1 MLAKKQKSESQP
13 RDEGLN
19 WRRKQTSSTST
30 EFSCCCRL
38 KISFLS
44 LFILFFFSYFF
55 TFRFRL
61 PLHVITSIVSP
72 FICLFSYESTA
83 SSVYNKREIA
93 CSAIGRFF
101 YSTSHWRLAHWNRT
115 KYISARWIWL
125 LSSKEVSPHFINN
138 SIDDYDEGFRSSG
151 FLFTSTAS

>member
-1 MLAKKQKSESQP
+1 MKDWIGGESRRLPLAQNSVVVVV
-13 RDEGLN
+13 
-19 WRRKQTSSTST
+19 WRS
-30 EFSCCCRL
+30 L
-38 KISFLS
+38 SFRY
-44 LFILFFFSYFF
+44 LFFFFSYFF

>member
-1 MLAKKQKSESQP
+1 MKDWIGGESRRLPLAQNSVVVVV
-13 RDEGLN
+13 
-19 WRRKQTSSTST
+19 WRS
-30 EFSCCCRL
+30 L
-38 KISFLS
+38 SFRY
-44 LFILFFFSYFF
+44 LFFFFLVFF
-55 TFRFRL
+55 YVSLSFASSRHHLDSVAFHL
-61 PLHVITSIVSP
+61 PFQL
-72 FICLFSYESTA
+72 ESTA